1 MEIEEK
7 LNEFME
13 MAYTSIEET
22 MYYPTIVNDIHDILK
37 TYNAEL
43 KKRKLIFKFN
53 KFMAKLLKN
62 PSQIE
67 FQEKNNKLLNEEIFI
82 LNYLI
87 YKFNILVDSNDNEE
101 IKNYFILFENFMRF
115 GFKFDNFVKANSNDD
130 RSYLADYMLQDND
143 KYLNNIKEAVKVLAK
158 KDDKL
163 CLNIR

>member
-53 KFMAKLLKN
+53 KF
-62 PSQIE
+62 
-67 FQEKNNKLLNEEIFI
+67 
-82 LNYLI
+82 
-87 YKFNILVDSNDNEE
+87 
-101 IKNYFILFENFMRF
+101 
-115 GFKFDNFVKANSNDD
+115 
-130 RSYLADYMLQDND
+130 
-143 KYLNNIKEAVKVLAK
+143 KY
-158 KDDKL
+158 
-163 CLNIR
+163 